1 MRRTASVRTPTKLS
15 RSGFGRPSYSSER
28 KGSRMSR
35 PTVNSSL
42 KLCPCRYGPSID
54 IWSVGCI
61 LGELFA
67 KKTLFQGSSEPL
79 QLEIIS
85 RLCGSPTPAVWPN
98 VIKLPHFNTLQAKKQ
113 YRRRLREEFAYMP
126 DSALDLFDKML
137 TLDPEK
143 RITADDALKSQ
154 WLKGIEPET

>member
-1 MRRTASVRTPTKLS
+1 LRNRLRVFSI
-15 RSGFGRPSYSSER
+15 F
-28 KGSRMSR
+28 
-35 PTVNSSL
+35 
-42 KLCPCRYGPSID
+42 RYGPSID

-79 QLEIIS
+79 QLEMIS

-98 VIKLPHFNTLQAKKQ
+98 VIKLPHFNTLQSKKQ

-126 DSALDLFDKML
+126 DSALDLFDKTL

-143 RITADDALKSQ
+143 RITADDALRSP
-154 WLKGIEPET
+154 WLKNIEPET

>member
-1 MRRTASVRTPTKLS
+1 MSFIKYSNFYKTKL
-15 RSGFGRPSYSSER
+15 F
-28 KGSRMSR
+28 
-35 PTVNSSL
+35 NF
-42 KLCPCRYGPSID
+42 RYGPSID

-85 RLCGSPTPAVWPN
+85 RLCGSPTPAVWPS
-98 VIKLPHFNTLQAKKQ
+98 VIKLPHFSTLLQKKQ

-154 WLKGIEPET
+154 WLKNIEPET

>member
-1 MRRTASVRTPTKLS
+1 MQKFLIASVSKLIDFFAF
-15 RSGFGRPSYSSER
+15 RYSA
-28 KGSRMSR
+28 
-35 PTVNSSL
+35 
-42 KLCPCRYGPSID
+42 SID
-54 IWSVGCI
+54 VWSVGCI

-154 WLKGIEPET
+154 WLKNIEPETLVPTFFDRFFFNLFIELFSF

>member
-1 MRRTASVRTPTKLS
+1 MGKN
-15 RSGFGRPSYSSER
+15 GKDNEDGIEGRL
-28 KGSRMSR
+28 
-35 PTVNSSL
+35 L
-42 KLCPCRYGPSID
+42 KSNTFFRYGPSID

-154 WLKGIEPET
+154 WLKNIEPET